1 MILHQNMNACVGA
14 EGATAGVLLA
24 ETYDYITQEL
34 LNTLLCKNQ
43 DYMLSPSVHYFFHMI
58 WHYLDLPCRII
69 SLTMGGIMMLAGS
82 CPISIHKSHS
92 SHRQIKE
99 QSRVQVYSLSW

>member
-1 MILHQNMNACVGA
+1 MILHQNKCWCWSLE

-58 WHYLDLPCRII
+58 GTILTYLF
-69 SLTMGGIMMLAGS
+69 
-82 CPISIHKSHS
+82 
-92 SHRQIKE
+92 E
-99 QSRVQVYSLSW
+99 